1 MKKDQKYNK
10 RKNNMEA
17 YIDALIENNS
27 KICTIRIDLGYGTPY
42 ANKVTLNDMNKDINN
57 LLNNRRSK
65 KTLFENNIGY
75 IIKKEHGENG
85 KGVHGHAYLFYD
97 GNKVQKEVY
106 IAKQIGEYWKNN
118 ITKGKGVYYNCNVKE
133 YKNRGIGMLDY
144 KDEEKIKILKENA
157 ISYLL
162 KTDDQSIDD
171 IKTNSKDRAIV
182 RGTMPKP
189 KSKAGRP
196 RIKG

>member
-1 MKKDQKYNK
+1 MYIKYRTNYIRNKILIERKGLKMKKDQKYNK
-10 RKNNMEA
+10 RKNSMEA

-106 IAKQIGEYWKNN
+106 IAKQIGEYWNNN
-118 ITKGKGVYYNCNVKE
+118 ITKGKGVYYNCNAKD
-133 YKNRGIGMLDY
+133 YKNRGIGMVDY
-144 KDEEKIKILKENA
+144 KDEEKIKILKEELNRQKKA
-157 ISYLL
+157 NEQLRSEIF
-162 KTDDQSIDD
+162 IW
-171 IKTNSKDRAIV
+171 SK
-182 RGTMPKP
+182 KC
-189 KSKAGRP
+189 
-196 RIKG
+196 

>member
-10 RKNNMEA
+10 RKNSMEA

-42 ANKVTLNDMNKDINN
+42 VNKVTLDDMNKDINN

-65 KTLFENNIGY
+65 KTLFEHNIGY

-106 IAKQIGEYWKNN
+106 IAKQIYQKFLH
-118 ITKGKGVYYNCNVKE
+118 T
-133 YKNRGIGMLDY
+133 LLHH
-144 KDEEKIKILKENA
+144 LKKFL
-157 ISYLL
+157 YL
-162 KTDDQSIDD
+162 QVM
-171 IKTNSKDRAIV
+171 SKVLLSR
-182 RGTMPKP
+182 
-189 KSKAGRP
+189 
-196 RIKG
+196 

>member
-10 RKNNMEA
+10 RKNSMEA

-106 IAKQIGEYWKNN
+106 IAKQRTGSW
-118 ITKGKGVYYNCNVKE
+118 
-133 YKNRGIGMLDY
+133 
-144 KDEEKIKILKENA
+144 
-157 ISYLL
+157 
-162 KTDDQSIDD
+162 
-171 IKTNSKDRAIV
+171 
-182 RGTMPKP
+182 
-189 KSKAGRP
+189 
-196 RIKG
+196 